1 MNHTETIAARLRLSG
16 QTFAAND
23 NLSEQLLPGELDKIQ
38 ADVEEACHSLLRALV
53 IDTKNDHNT
62 KETAKRMA
70 KMYVREVFKG
80 RYEPMPPL
88 KDFPNA
94 KQLDEIYLVGPVT
107 VRSACSHHLV
117 PIMGR
122 CWVGILPGDRVIGIS
137 KFARLAN
144 WIFRRPQI
152 QEESTVQL
160 ADVLEKAIAPKGLAL
175 VVEAQHMCMTWRGVE
190 ETDTKMTT
198 SVMRGAFRDN
208 PDARAEFLRLI
219 SPTHSH

>member
-1 MNHTETIAARLRLSG
+1 MKHTETIAARLRLSG
-16 QTFAAND
+16 QSFAAND
-23 NLSEQLLPGELDKIQ
+23 NLAENLLPGELEKIQ
-38 ADVEEACHSLLRALV
+38 ADVEEACHGLLRALV

-62 KETAKRMA
+62 QETAKRMA

-80 RYEPMPPL
+80 RYEAMPPL

-122 CWVGILPGDRVIGIS
+122 CWVGILPGERVIGIS

-160 ADVLEKAIAPKGLAL
+160 ADLLEKAIAPKGLAL

-219 SPTHSH
+219 SVNR